1 MAHLAQKHATNI
13 LQSTLL
19 LWNLIAPCPSC
30 SAAEPQ
36 GLPGLML
43 LGVVSVDSE
52 VSKSHCKT
60 AVELP
65 VFPSQC
71 CILVTVL
78 EPQLQDRVPISEC
91 ASTQ

>member
-1 MAHLAQKHATNI
+1 MAHLAQKQAKNI

-60 AVELP
+60 AVELS
-65 VFPSQC
+65 VFELSS
-71 CILVTVL
+71 LTL
-78 EPQLQDRVPISEC
+78 LHTLLSTGSFKTGLQDSDPH
-91 ASTQ
+91 